1 MKVDKFIFEDELE
14 NVKNKRT
21 QEYLQEVLS
30 TYYNHEYRSCIVILY
45 AVTFTDFLD
54 KFNTLAELY
63 DDKESQDFLSQY
75 KEKRENDSTLY
86 SALEKDVKEFAKK
99 KGMLSDVELKQW
111 ERLKEYRDYCAH
123 PVVGSEFELISPS
136 SEQVRAHI
144 RNMFEAIFLKDAII
158 TKKIFE
164 EFLSN
169 IKSFYDRNGVEEFEE
184 YIEARYISRLN
195 AKAKRD
201 FVKNLWKLAFYID
214 EDEENKYRAIYYRA
228 LILIIKSDK
237 DEILDFM
244 GEQAA
249 FFNGHIRYEQI
260 IVEKA
265 DKDIKVYD
273 YCAVSLLFTMFSIPE
288 LGEIISDDNK
298 IQLGQV
304 AHKNVNYLL
313 LARALYNSEEEHVRD
328 IIDNLTGLNFCFSN
342 NLLLLLWKN
351 RVMSSSYNDLI
362 ICYFFNCMGSSR
374 FNPDYDYINWTYTG
388 IVSKALP
395 TFSEEQLC
403 NLLRRISYSYI
414 SANIFTSMKKQILN
428 LVTEKGYNIDYS
440 EYDIDITKYGD

>member
-30 TYYNHEYRSCIVILY
+30 TYYNHEYRSCIVMLY

-54 KFNTLAELY
+54 KFSTLAELY
-63 DDKESQDFLSQY
+63 DDKESQEFLIRY
-75 KEKRENDSTLY
+75 KEKRENKSTPY
-86 SALEKDVKEFAKK
+86 SALEKEVKEFAQK
-99 KGMLSDVELKQW
+99 KGMLSDIEVKQW

-169 IKSFYDRNGVEEFEE
+169 IKSFYDRNGVEAFEE

-195 AKAKRD
+195 TKAKCD
-201 FVKNLWKLAFYID
+201 FVRNLWKLAFYID

-228 LILIIKSDK
+228 LIQIIKSDK

-249 FFNGHIRYEQI
+249 FFNGHIRYEHI
-260 IVEKA
+260 SVEKA

-273 YCAVSLLFTMFSIPE
+273 YCTVSLLFTMFSIPE
-288 LGEIISDDNK
+288 IGEIISDDNK

-313 LARALYNSEEEHVRD
+313 LARALYNGEEEHVRD
-328 IIDNLTGLNFCFSN
+328 IIDNLTDLNFCFSN
-342 NLLLLLWKN
+342 DLLLLLWKN
-351 RVMSSSYNDLI
+351 RVLSSSYNDLI
-362 ICYFFNCMGSSR
+362 IYYFFNCMGSSR

-403 NLLRRISYSYI
+403 NLLSQISCSYI
-414 SANIFTSMKKQILN
+414 SANIFSSMKKQILN
-428 LVTEKGYNIDYS
+428 LVKEKGYNIDYS
-440 EYDIDITKYGD
+440 EYDIDITKFGD

>member
-1 MKVDKFIFEDELE
+1 M
-14 NVKNKRT
+14 
-21 QEYLQEVLS
+21 
-30 TYYNHEYRSCIVILY
+30 
-45 AVTFTDFLD
+45 
-54 KFNTLAELY
+54 
-63 DDKESQDFLSQY
+63 
-75 KEKRENDSTLY
+75 
-86 SALEKDVKEFAKK
+86 
-99 KGMLSDVELKQW
+99 
-111 ERLKEYRDYCAH
+111 
-123 PVVGSEFELISPS
+123 GSEFELISPS

-158 TKKIFE
+158 TKNIFE

-169 IKSFYDRNGVEEFEE
+169 IKSFFDRNGVEEFEE

-195 AKAKRD
+195 TKAKRD

-214 EDEENKYRAIYYRA
+214 EDEENKYRAIYYIA
-228 LILIIKSDK
+228 LIQIIKSDK
-237 DEILDFM
+237 EELLDFM
-244 GEQAA
+244 REQAA

-304 AHKNVNYLL
+304 AHKNINYLL
-313 LARALYNSEEEHVRD
+313 LARSLYASEEEHVKD
-328 IIDNLTGLNFCFSN
+328 IIENLTDLNFCFSN

-351 RVMSSSYNDLI
+351 RVMSSNYNDLI
-362 ICYFFNCMGSSR
+362 VYYFFNCMGLSR

-403 NLLRRISYSYI
+403 NLLSQISYSYI
-414 SANIFTSMKKQILN
+414 SANVFSSMKKQILN
-428 LVTEKGYNIDYS
+428 LVKEKGYNIDYS
-440 EYDIDITKYGD
+440 KYDFDITTYGD